1 MPGRTVRRT
10 TIVEALIFLAGLLED
25 GTLTSP
31 RHLIDVFGEGPNNL
45 VCGLVEASYCAP
57 DQPLAG
63 PKACGTWCL
72 SVSLVGAWLIFSSA
86 GT

>member
-1 MPGRTVRRT
+1 MRRT
-10 TIVEALIFLAGLLED
+10 SIVEALIFLAGLFED

-31 RHLIDVFGEGPNNL
+31 RHIIDLSGEGPNNL

-63 PKACGTWCL
+63 PNDLRDLMLGIVLKRRL
-72 SVSLVGAWLIFSSA
+72 SGGIVHLLIC
-86 GT
+86 